1 LAGGYDPACIFLP
14 PKASAMKKAIILGAG
29 PAGLTAAYELLTR
42 TDIKPVII
50 EMDSQVGGL
59 SKTINYKG
67 NLIDIGG
74 HRFFSKSERIISWWL
89 KFLPLA
95 DISAN
100 EIPLTYHNQT
110 IELHS
115 QGLNIPGRDGKML
128 IRPRKSRIYFDHS
141 FFDYPLSFNHK
152 TFQNFGVTK
161 ITRIALSYFKSKFF
175 PIREELTLEQFF
187 INRFGKE
194 LYQTFFKGYT
204 EKIWGVPC
212 DHIPADWGHQRIKDL
227 NIGKAIIQS
236 FKSVFK
242 SNKKI
247 HQHGVSTSLIEQFLY
262 PEKGPGQM
270 WETVAEKVKE
280 LGGEIYLGYEAEKII
295 VEKNQIQSITCRNP
309 GAGNSIEFA
318 GEYFFST
325 IPVKNL
331 VASLVNI
338 EVPGPVN
345 DIASRLSYRD
355 FIMVGL
361 LFKKKNGENMDGFE
375 MLTDNWIYLQDKD
388 LIAGRLQ
395 IFNNWSPHMVAD
407 NNNLWIGMEYF
418 CSESDA
424 IWNNSRVEMI
434 ELALKEITGIG
445 LIQKEA
451 LIDAT
456 VIKIPK
462 AYPSY
467 IGAYE
472 QFHLIQEFLDKIG
485 NLYLTGRNG
494 MHRYNNAD
502 HSMMTAMIAVDNII
516 SHQKDRSNIWAVN
529 MEQDFHEESLKPK
542 A

>member
-1 LAGGYDPACIFLP
+1 
-14 PKASAMKKAIILGAG
+14 MKKAIIVGAG

-42 TDIKPVII
+42 TNIKPVII

-74 HRFFSKSERIISWWL
+74 HRFFSKSDKITNWWL
-89 KFLPLA
+89 SFLPLA
-95 DISAN
+95 DPKTN
-100 EIPLTYHNQT
+100 EISLSYQNQT
-110 IELHS
+110 VVLNQSIES
-115 QGLNIPGRDGKML
+115 NPGNGGKML

-141 FFDYPLSFNHK
+141 FFDYPLSFNRK
-152 TFQNFGVTK
+152 TFKNFGIAK
-161 ITRIALSYFKSKFF
+161 ITRIALSYFRSKLF
-175 PIREELTLEQFF
+175 PVRKEQTLEQFF

-194 LYQTFFKGYT
+194 LYLTFFKGYT

-212 DHIPADWGHQRIKDL
+212 EKIPADWGHQRIKDL
-227 NIGKAIIQS
+227 NIGKAILQS
-236 FKSVFK
+236 LKSIF
-242 SNKKI
+242 STNKTI
-247 HQHGVSTSLIEQFLY
+247 HQQGVSTSLIEQFLY

-270 WETVAEKVKE
+270 WETVAQKITE
-280 LGGEIYLGYEAEKII
+280 LGGEIYLNNEVEKIMLAD
-295 VEKNQIQSITCRNP
+295 NCIQSLICRDLVS
-309 GAGNSIEFA
+309 GNSTELL
-318 GEYFFST
+318 GDYFFST
-325 IPVKNL
+325 IPIKNL

-338 EVPGPVN
+338 EVPAPVN
-345 DIASRLSYRD
+345 KIASALSYRD

-361 LFKKKNGENMDGFE
+361 LFKKQDEGGNQNFE
-375 MLTDNWIYLQDKD
+375 MLTDNWIYLQDKN
-388 LIAGRLQ
+388 LLAGRLQ
-395 IFNNWSPHMVAD
+395 IFNNWSPEMVED
-407 NNNLWIGMEYF
+407 KNNLWIGMEYF
-418 CSESDA
+418 CSESDL
-424 IWNNSRVEMI
+424 IWKKSREEMI
-434 ELALKEITGIG
+434 ELALREITEIG

-472 QFHLIQEFLDKIG
+472 QFSVVQEFLDRIE

-516 SHQKDRSNIWAVN
+516 SQKKDRSNIWAVN
-529 MEQDFHEESLKPK
+529 MEKDFHEESPKPK